1 MADFY
6 AGFSGSGS
14 YQLHLV
20 VNQASQNQGG
30 NYSTDNWALYVEKTA
45 GSGFWT
51 SSSGN
56 TGGISGDISGSAN
69 GWAPYDFTGYTQK
82 LIGSGS
88 GNVAHNADGTKT
100 ASGGF
105 SANDSAGDNFGS
117 SSGSW
122 SLAQTRIPKAPLGT
136 TTLSSLTVKSATELE
151 LAFSFA
157 GDNGGSAITGYR
169 IQYALDAGFTTGVGT
184 KDVGTSSPVT
194 LNGLTPGTL
203 YYVRIAAKNAIGVG
217 AYSSA
222 KNARTLGGFRINDGG
237 TWKTMLLYEKIA
249 GEWKLLVPHVNDG
262 GTWKVLG

>member
-14 YQLHLV
+14 YQTHLV

-51 SSSGN
+51 NGSGN
-56 TGGISGDISGSAN
+56 TGGISGDLTGSAN
-69 GWAPYDFTGYTQK
+69 GWAPYDFTLYTQK

-88 GNVAHNADGTKT
+88 GNVTHAADGTKT

-105 SANDSAGDNFGS
+105 SANDSAGGNFGS

-122 SLAQTRIPKAPLGT
+122 SLGQTRIPKAPLGT
-136 TTLSSLTVKSATELE
+136 TTLSSLTVKSATELT

-169 IQYALDAGFTTGVGT
+169 IQYALDASFTVGVGT
-184 KDVGTSSPVT
+184 QDVAAGSPKDLT
-194 LNGLTPGTL
+194 GLTPGTL
-203 YYVRIAAKNAIGVG
+203 HYVRIAAVNAIGVG

-222 KNARTLGGFRINDGG
+222 KSARTLGGFRINDAG
-237 TWKTMLLYEKIA
+237 TWKVMLLYENV
-249 GEWKLLVPHVNDG
+249 GGVWKLLVPHLNDA